1 MPADPLHSHAPV
13 AATQAQQG
21 GHRRHGH
28 DHPSPDAQT
37 GAHKRLLTAFVVT
50 ALFMLVE
57 AVGGWLSGSLALLAD
72 AGHMLTDTAALLTDG
87 VTGGTFCRPPTQ

>member
-13 AATQAQQG
+13 AATQAHHG
-21 GHRRHGH
+21 GHRGHRH

-37 GAHKRLLTAFVVT
+37 GAHKRLLAAFVVT

-57 AVGGWLSGSLALLAD
+57 AVSGWLSGSLALLAD
-72 AGHMLTDTAALLTDG
+72 AGPIPLR
-87 VTGGTFCRPPTQ
+87 C